1 MGIVASNA
9 PFIAIGFHLCTM
21 LKKWLIIC
29 SPILILLIIGFWPL
43 ADPEIKIDF
52 DKDAIGRKQEFLAG
66 LKLDTSK
73 QRPNILLILA
83 DDLGKTDISLYG
95 DPPIQTPN
103 IDAIGLN
110 GVTFNEGYIT
120 SPICAPSRAG
130 LMTGRYQQ
138 RFGFEYQPHDRYPKN
153 LIELLV
159 YKNFIATG
167 DWRVAD
173 QYRFPEFEDIIKNG
187 MPPSELMLSELLNA
201 VGYATGIVGKW
212 HLGAGDHALP
222 INRGFEYQYGFY
234 EAYSL
239 YMADTSDPTVVN
251 QRHSDFSDP
260 FIWGK
265 GRSGNCA
272 IRRNHDVIE
281 EEYYLTDRIAEE
293 ANAFLDL
300 HQEEP
305 FFLYVPFLAP
315 HTPFQA
321 TKTYYDKLDH
331 IEDRN
336 KRVYNAMIW
345 QLDDAVGSILTKLNE
360 LGLEENTLVIFM
372 SDNGGA
378 TYTYATD
385 NAPLKGGKFTNFEG
399 GLNVPFMMN
408 WKGKLDSGQV
418 CNAPV
423 MATDIFATVA
433 SMINVSE
440 FPKEIDG
447 RDLFTTMITPNID
460 RNLFWRSGYNK
471 AIRSRNWK
479 LVRDELS
486 DLTVLYDL
494 GTDKNERTDLSE
506 QYPDTVQRLL
516 ELHKEW
522 ELGTVNP
529 AWPRVM
535 DFTFHAD
542 DGDFK
547 FPL

>member
-1 MGIVASNA
+1 
-9 PFIAIGFHLCTM
+9 M
-21 LKKWLIIC
+21 LKKWLIRL
-29 SPILILLIIGFWPL
+29 SPIIILLIIGFWPL
-43 ADPEIKIDF
+43 SNADLKIEF
-52 DKDAIGRKQEFLAG
+52 DQEVIDKKHDFLAN
-66 LKLDTSK
+66 LKLDSSVS
-73 QRPNILLILA
+73 QPNILLIMA

-110 GVTFNEGYIT
+110 GVTFTDGYIT

-130 LMTGRYQQ
+130 LLTGRYQQ

-159 YKNFIATG
+159 YKYFIATG

-173 QYRFPEFEDIIKNG
+173 QYRFPEFDDILKNG
-187 MPPSELMLSELLNA
+187 MPPSELLLSEVLNA

-222 INRGFEYQYGFY
+222 INRGFDYQYGFY

-239 YMADTSDPTVVN
+239 YMADTSDPAVIN
-251 QRHSDFSDP
+251 QRHNDFSDP

-281 EEYYLTDRIAEE
+281 EEFYLTDRMAEE
-293 ANAFLDL
+293 ANEFMEQ
-300 HQEEP
+300 HKEEP

-321 TKTYYDKLDH
+321 TKSYFDKLDH

-336 KRVYNAMIW
+336 KRVYSAMIW
-345 QLDDAVGSILTKLNE
+345 QLDDAVGSIMKKLDD
-360 LGLEENTLVIFM
+360 LALAENTLIIFM

-378 TYTYATD
+378 TYTHATE

-399 GLNVPFMMN
+399 GLNIPFMMS
-408 WKGKLDSGQV
+408 WKGKLDSGTV
-418 CNAPV
+418 SGNPV
-423 MATDIFATVA
+423 IATDVFSTVT
-433 SMINVSE
+433 SLLNLNG
-440 FPKEIDG
+440 FPGELDG
-447 RDLFTTMITPNID
+447 QNLFKAKDSTKID
-460 RNLFWRSGYNK
+460 RDLFWRSGYNK
-471 AIRSRNWK
+471 AVRSRDWK

-486 DLTVLYDL
+486 DITVLYDL
-494 GTDKNERTDLSE
+494 ASDKNETKDLST
-506 QYPDTVQRLL
+506 QLPDTVLHLL

-522 ELGTVNP
+522 ESGTANP
-529 AWPRVM
+529 SWPRVM